1 MLVPQKPINRWWNV
15 LGGALGT
22 ATGAG
27 VLVIYAFGIF
37 ANGLLAEH
45 GWGRSVYSYAQ
56 TSFLVASGLGSVWL
70 GFLIARYGIRLPAI
84 LAVAGFTAAIGV
96 IALLPASPVAL
107 YALFAII
114 GITGAAA
121 TAMPYAIAISG
132 WFDRQRGL
140 ALGLVNLG
148 AGFGAALTPQLAAWL
163 DRSYGWRVSFVTIG
177 ALYGSLALF
186 ALVFLVRE
194 PARAPSPQASQ
205 PARQDVVQS
214 AYVREKNFWL
224 IAVPMLGVS
233 IVTIGL
239 LGSIVPLLSD
249 RGMDAAAIS
258 TALSVAGIC
267 SWVSRVAV
275 GYAMDRAFAPHVA
288 AVTFAMA
295 LAGVALLA
303 TANDSFFA
311 VVGAA
316 LVGIALGAEGDLI
329 TFLVSRYFGPR
340 IYSKA
345 LGTMWIAWAWGGG
358 IGTYIVGSTFAS
370 TGSYAPALWTFAI
383 VLVIS
388 TVVVCLLGPY
398 SYPATHSA
406 PARSPDVSVQRAAV
420 QPNERM

>member
-1 MLVPQKPINRWWNV
+1 MLVPQNPINRWWNV
-15 LGGALGT
+15 LAGALGT

-37 ANGLLAEH
+37 ANGLLAEY

-56 TSFLVASGLGSVWL
+56 TSFMVASGLGSVWL

-163 DRSYGWRVSFVTIG
+163 DRSYGWRASFVTIG

-194 PARAPSPQASQ
+194 PARAPSPLASL
-205 PARQDVVQS
+205 PARQDGVQS
-214 AYVREKNFWL
+214 VYVREKNFWL

-249 RGMDAAAIS
+249 RGMDAAAVS
-258 TALSVAGIC
+258 TALSVAGVC

-275 GYAMDRAFAPHVA
+275 GYVMDRAFAPHVA

-303 TANDSFFA
+303 TANEAFLA

-370 TGSYAPALWTFAI
+370 TGSYTLALWTFGI

-388 TVVVCLLGPY
+388 IIVVCLLGPY

-406 PARSPDVSVQRAAV
+406 PVSPVNVSVQRAA